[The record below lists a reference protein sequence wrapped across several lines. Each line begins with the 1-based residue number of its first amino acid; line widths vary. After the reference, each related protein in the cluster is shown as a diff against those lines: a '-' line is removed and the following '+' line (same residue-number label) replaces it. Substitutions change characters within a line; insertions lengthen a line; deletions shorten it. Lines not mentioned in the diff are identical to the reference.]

1 MKLQGKVAAITGAG
15 SGMGRATA
23 LLFAQAGAAVVVADI
38 DGQGAAETVALVQAA
53 GGRAVAVTA
62 DVTRKEANVAI
73 ADTAVREFGR
83 LDIFYANAGIGMPFT
98 PIEETDGAL
107 IDRLL
112 GINVKGVILGVQ
124 AALPALKGGGGGVV
138 LITASTA
145 GHRPRPGL
153 TVYNATKGALITL
166 TKSLAL
172 ELAPHRIRVNCISPV
187 ATDTPMLAK
196 EFMHGMDPAVARQK
210 FISTIPWGRL
220 NAPEDIA
227 RAALFLASAD
237 ADMITGISL
246 EVDGGRD
253 V

>member
-1 MKLQGKVAAITGAG
+1 MRLQGRVAAVTGAG
-15 SGMGRATA
+15 SGIGRATA
-23 LLFAQAGAAVVVADI
+23 LLFAREGAAVVAADLDAAGAEAVAGEI
-38 DGQGAAETVALVQAA
+38 RAA
-53 GGRAVAVTA
+53 GGRAVSVGG
-62 DVTRKEANVAI
+62 DVTRRADNDAMVEA
-73 ADTAVREFGR
+73 AVRTFGK
-83 LDIFYANAGIGMPFT
+83 LDTLFANAGIGQSFT
-98 PIEETDGAL
+98 PIEETSEDL

-112 GINVKGVILGVQ
+112 TINIKGVILGVQ
-124 AALPALKGGGGGVV
+124 AAVPAIRAAGGGVI

-172 ELAPHRIRVNCISPV
+172 ELAPSRIRVNAISPV
-187 ATDTPMLAK
+187 ATDTPMLAN
-196 EFMHGMDPAVARQK
+196 EFMRGMDPAEARQR

-220 NAPEDIA
+220 NTPEDLA
-227 RAALFLASAD
+227 RAAVFLASDD
-237 ADMITGISL
+237 ADMVTGISM

>member
-15 SGMGRATA
+15 SGMGQATA
-23 LLFAQAGAAVVVADI
+23 LLFAQEGAAVVVADI
-38 DGQGAAETVALVQAA
+38 DAAAATATAARVLAA
-53 GGRAVAVTA
+53 GGRAVAVAA
-62 DVTRKEANVAI
+62 DVTRAEDNQAVVA
-73 ADTAVREFGR
+73 AAQREYGR

-98 PIEETDGAL
+98 PIEATAAEL

-112 GINVKGVILGVQ
+112 AVNVKGVILGVQ
-124 AALPALKGGGGGVV
+124 AALPALRAAGGGVI

-153 TVYNATKGALITL
+153 TAYNTTKGALITL

-172 ELAPHRIRVNCISPV
+172 ELAPDRIRVNCISPV

-196 EFMHGMDPAVARQK
+196 EFLRGQDPEVARQR

-220 NAPEDIA
+220 NTPEDIA
-227 RAALFLASAD
+227 RAALFLASPD
-237 ADMITGISL
+237 AEMITGISL

>member
-1 MKLQGKVAAITGAG
+1 MRLQGKVAAITGAG
-15 SGMGRATA
+15 SGIGRGTA
-23 LLFAQAGAAVVVADI
+23 LRFAREGAAVVVADI
-38 DGQGAAETVALVQAA
+38 DAEAANETVAAIEAA
-53 GGRAVAVTA
+53 GGRAVAVVG
-62 DVTRKEANVAI
+62 DVTRRADNAALVEA
-73 ADTAVREFGR
+73 AVQRFGK
-83 LDIFYANAGIGMPFT
+83 LDIFFANAGIGMPFT
-98 PIEETDGAL
+98 PIEETDERL

-112 GINVKGVILGVQ
+112 TINVKGVILGVQ
-124 AALPALKGGGGGVV
+124 AAVPALRTGGGVI

-172 ELAPHRIRVNCISPV
+172 ELAPARIRVNCLSPV
-187 ATDTPMLAK
+187 ATDTPMLAN
-196 EFMHGMDPAVARQK
+196 EFMRGMDPAVARER

-220 NAPEDIA
+220 NTPEDVA
-227 RAALFLASAD
+227 AAALFLASD
-237 ADMITGISL
+237 EADMITGVAL